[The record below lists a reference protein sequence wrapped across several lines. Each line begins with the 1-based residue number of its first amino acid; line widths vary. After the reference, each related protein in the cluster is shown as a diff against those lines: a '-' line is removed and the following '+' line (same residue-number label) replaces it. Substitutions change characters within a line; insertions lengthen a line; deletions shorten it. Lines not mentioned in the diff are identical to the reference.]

1 MKKRQSPAKKVA
13 ACSIVL
19 ILLLVCAAAGWL
31 IWSLPEFARQKYG
44 DPATHLDPI
53 QKIYLSARL
62 LIQND
67 DLTVPKNTS
76 GEARPFQIQLGETT
90 YEISQR
96 LQSEGVISSAR
107 AFRDYLVYAGLDT
120 TIQAG
125 EYTLNPRMNTMQA
138 AHALQDATPLQITFR
153 ILPGWRMEEIAEA
166 LPTSGLSFSPQAFLE
181 LSQKHLVNHSIVSKI
196 PDGATLEGFF
206 FPDSYK
212 VQRDVTLEKFI
223 TTILDDFQ
231 IKVDPTLE
239 AGFRN
244 QGLDLYQAVTLASI
258 VQRESVIEEEMP
270 TIASVFL
277 NRLVLGM
284 KLESDPTVQYALG
297 LQIEP
302 VTWWKNPLGLQDLR
316 FDSPYNSYLYPG
328 LPPGPISNPGLPA
341 LLAVA
346 QPAQTPYYYF
356 RAACDGSGRHSFS
369 QTFEEHQ
376 SFACP

>member
-1 MKKRQSPAKKVA
+1 MKKKQSPSKKIV
-13 ACSIVL
+13 ACSF
-19 ILLLVCAAAGWL
+19 ILLLTLFCAAAGWF

-44 DPATHLDPI
+44 DPSPRLEPL

-67 DLTVPKNTS
+67 DLTIPSITM
-76 GEARPFQIQLGETT
+76 EEPLPFQIQLGESP

-96 LQSEGVISSAR
+96 LQSAGIIHSAR
-107 AFRDYLVYAGLDT
+107 AFRDYLVYSGQDT

-125 EYTLNPRMNTMQA
+125 EYILNPHMNAMETA
-138 AHALQDATPLQITFR
+138 RALQDATPLHITFR
-153 ILPGWRMEEIAEA
+153 ILPGWRMEEIAAA

-181 LSQKHLVNHSIVSKI
+181 QSQKPMIIHPMINKI
-196 PDGATLEGFF
+196 PPGASLEGFF

-212 VQRDVTLEKFI
+212 FERESTLEQFLTI
-223 TTILDDFQ
+223 ILDDFQ
-231 IKVDPTLE
+231 IKVISTLE
-239 AGFRN
+239 PAFAN

-258 VQRESVIEEEMP
+258 VQRESIVEEEMP

-277 NRLVLGM
+277 NRLAKGM
-284 KLESDPTVQYALG
+284 KLESDPTTQYALG
-297 LQIEP
+297 FQSAQE
-302 VTWWKNPLGLQDLR
+302 TWWKNPLALEDLR
-316 FDSPYNSYLYPG
+316 YDSLYNTYVYPG
-328 LPPGPISNPGLPA
+328 LPHGPIANPGLQA
-341 LLAVA
+341 LTAVA

-369 QTFEEHQ
+369 QTFEEHK